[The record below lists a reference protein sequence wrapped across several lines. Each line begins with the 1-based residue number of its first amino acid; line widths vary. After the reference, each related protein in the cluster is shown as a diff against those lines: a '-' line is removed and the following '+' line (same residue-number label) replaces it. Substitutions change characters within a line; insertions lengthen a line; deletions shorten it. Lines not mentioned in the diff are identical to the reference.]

1 MSVHHPESVDHP
13 YAAVRS
19 ADGVTGYV
27 SGVLPYEEDGT
38 IAHGRDRA
46 VERVLAVLA
55 SRLEVAG
62 FEMGDVVK
70 TTVYLLELD
79 WRPALNRAF
88 FDAFAEPRPA
98 RTAVQVSRLPG
109 DAPIELEAVVTR
121 SRA

>member
-19 ADGVTGYV
+19 PDGVTAFV

-38 IAHGRDRA
+38 IAQGRDRA

-55 SRLEVAG
+55 QRLEAAG
-62 FEMGDVVK
+62 FAMADVVK
-70 TTVYLLELD
+70 TTVFLLELD
-79 WRPALNRAF
+79 WRPALNEAF
-88 FDAFAEPRPA
+88 FEAFTEPRPA

-109 DAPIELEAVVTR
+109 DAPIEIEAIVMKTR
-121 SRA
+121 G